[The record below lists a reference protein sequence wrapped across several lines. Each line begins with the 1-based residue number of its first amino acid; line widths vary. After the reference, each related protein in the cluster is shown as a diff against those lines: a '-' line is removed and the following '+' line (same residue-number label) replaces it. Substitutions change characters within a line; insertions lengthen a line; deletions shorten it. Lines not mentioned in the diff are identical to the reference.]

1 MFGGLFQKNDFDIF
15 SYTNVGGREINED
28 ACCVF
33 KKKGKGVCVVV
44 ADGLGGHGGGAV
56 ASRAAV
62 TTISECFLN
71 DNLNEAEDFMD
82 WYVKANDAVRSMQN
96 RECEM
101 KTTMVTLML
110 KNNKAFWA
118 HLGDSRLYHFVD
130 DRLVE
135 QTVDHSVSQMAV
147 IRGDITPE
155 EIRGHEDRNRLL
167 SALGRESKVKPDF
180 SATVR
185 LDKGMHSFLLCTDGF
200 WEYVLEKEMEKTL
213 KRSEDAREWMGLMVD
228 ILKKRAKPNN
238 DNNTAIAV
246 NAW

>member
-1 MFGGLFQKNDFDIF
+1 MFGKLFRKDDYDI
-15 SYTNVGGREINED
+15 YTYTDVGGREINED

-33 KKKGKGVCVVV
+33 KKKGRGTCVVV
-44 ADGLGGHGGGAV
+44 ADGLGGHGGGAI

-62 TTISECFLN
+62 TTVSECFLVDTVN
-71 DNLNEAEDFMD
+71 QAMDFQE
-82 WYVKANDAVRSMQN
+82 WFVKANEVVRGMQT

-110 KNNKAFWA
+110 KDGKAFWA

-130 DRLVE
+130 GKLVE
-135 QTVDHSVSQMAV
+135 QTIDHSVSQMAV
-147 IRGDITPE
+147 IRGDISPE

-167 SALGRESKVKPDF
+167 SAIGRESKVKPDF
-180 SATVR
+180 SEMVS
-185 LDKGMHSFLLCTDGF
+185 LESGNHSFLLCTDGF

-213 KRSEDAREWMGLMVD
+213 RESEDAEDWVDRMVK
-228 ILKKRAKPNN
+228 ILKKRAKPNH